1 MAKFQV
7 LIKEFNV
14 KSLVSG
20 DAEIEIK
27 LRGRLDKKSLKE
39 MIDFYDAQNEV
50 NVNITN
56 G

>member
-14 KSLVSG
+14 KSLITG

-27 LRGRLDKKSLKE
+27 LRGRLDKKNLKE
-39 MIDFYDAQNEV
+39 MIDLYSAEEEV
-50 NVNITN
+50 NVHISKS
-56 G
+56 